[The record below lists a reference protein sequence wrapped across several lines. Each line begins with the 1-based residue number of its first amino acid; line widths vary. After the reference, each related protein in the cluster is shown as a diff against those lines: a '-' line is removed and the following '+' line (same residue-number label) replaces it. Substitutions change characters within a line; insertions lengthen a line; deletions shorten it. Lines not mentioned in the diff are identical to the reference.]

1 MSQRP
6 PAGQRLAMKRHRGEA
21 IASVRYQEVYVDN
34 SKQPRR
40 PVRGVAARNSSKSK
54 VSNHRFLGCDA
65 FCGDHWGQGTNRR
78 NVFARWMS
86 RLPTRTLETRAKRFL
101 IKFANLFL
109 PLLGHPAHAQVFA
122 KRRTL
127 IPLLHA
133 VDAPSTRPSKTAPR
147 EKTIG

>member
-1 MSQRP
+1 VSQRP

-40 PVRGVAARNSSKSK
+40 PVRGVAARIELKIQS
-54 VSNHRFLGCDA
+54 FQPQIYAGDA
-65 FCGDHWGQGTNRR
+65 FCGDHWGQGIDRR
-78 NVFARWMS
+78 KMPARWMS